1 MDKPLGA
8 PEERYEKRDVNVR
21 QVTLFGVGLVVVIG
35 IGAIV
40 SMWFVFKYLAFQT
53 TPGPPPSPFF
63 GAQPLPPGPRL
74 QATPAMDLKAHRA
87 AEESRL
93 HSYGW
98 VDRNAGIVRIPVE
111 QAMDLVAK
119 RGLPYW
125 PPSAGDDAGGD
136 TKPKSAIRDP
146 QSAISSGDKK

>member
-1 MDKPLGA
+1 MDNPRGA
-8 PEERYEKRDVNVR
+8 PGERYEKRDVNVR

-40 SMWFVFKYLAFQT
+40 SMWFVFKYLAFRT
-53 TPGPPPSPFF
+53 TPGPPPSPLFE
-63 GAQPLPPGPRL
+63 AQALPPGPRL

-119 RGLPYW
+119 KGLPYW
-125 PPSAGDDAGGD
+125 PPSAADGVPPGAN
-136 TKPKSAIRDP
+136 PRSAIRNP
-146 QSAISSGDKK
+146 QSAVLPGVKK